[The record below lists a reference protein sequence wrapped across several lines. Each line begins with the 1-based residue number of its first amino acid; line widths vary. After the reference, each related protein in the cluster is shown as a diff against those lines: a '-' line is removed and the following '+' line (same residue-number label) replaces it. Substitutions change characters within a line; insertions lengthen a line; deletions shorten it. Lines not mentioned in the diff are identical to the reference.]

1 LDPVLWAKT
10 LNVSATTTYTGS
22 AVCRCHRDA
31 LQHAYK
37 TYYHAFFLGNPCI
50 FLLDGSSCGKIDSSQ
65 KLLVRKNMKN
75 VAGKME

>member
-1 LDPVLWAKT
+1 MG
-10 LNVSATTTYTGS
+10 SAT
-22 AVCRCHRDA
+22 CRSHRDA

-37 TYYHAFFLGNPCI
+37 TDYHAFFLGNPCS

-65 KLLVRKNMKN
+65 KLPVRKKTKN